1 LTSDTVRIDTLKTA
15 PKARS
20 RASGIALADS
30 WAVPALVWVVHW
42 MLTQIPA
49 TLAYH
54 YGTIKTFREY
64 GPDSGAWGIHLPPL
78 DGLAGWLVEPLRN
91 WDGTWYATVAN
102 EGYNTTH
109 TANAAFWPLY
119 PWLMRLGSDLT
130 GWSAETIG
138 YLVSNITFFFA
149 LWFLYRLVTLD
160 FDPRVA
166 QRTLWGIALFPTAFF
181 FTAVYTESLFLLLV
195 VASLYYARRGEWLV
209 AGIVGL
215 LAALTRSA
223 GVMLLAPFGILFL
236 QQYGWAIRNW
246 FPRAFA
252 AALPA
257 LGPVIFGWH
266 LAMKN
271 PAGHDWGSRDWRWNN
286 FPKVFWNSL
295 KDSGFVDWA
304 EVQWQ
309 WNRFS
314 ATPWRTFDCAINGC
328 TADVRQF
335 GTTREF
341 PVRET
346 DWGWIGQLF
355 DNLNWTFFTSTEFR
369 FRVGESHVLEFIV
382 SVAAIILVLA
392 GLRLVPLYYTAFVI
406 PALVVPLLTPSS
418 VNPLMSMPR
427 FVLPLFP
434 LFVVVALLVRNRTAG
449 WVLSGISSILL
460 VLLTMQFA
468 LWYWVS

>member
-1 LTSDTVRIDTLKTA
+1 LSSDTVQFDTIKPTR
-15 PKARS
+15 KARN
-20 RASGIALADS
+20 RGASQAMADT
-30 WAVPALVWVVHW
+30 WTFPALVWVAHW

-64 GPDSGAWGIHLPPL
+64 GPDSGAWGVHLPPL
-78 DGLAGWLVEPLRN
+78 SGLASWLVEPLRN
-91 WDGTWYATVAN
+91 WDGTWYATIAN
-102 EGYNTTH
+102 EGYTTTH

-119 PWLMRLGSDLT
+119 PWLMKLGTQLT
-130 GWSAETIG
+130 GWSAESIG
-138 YLVSNITFFFA
+138 YLISNVSFFFA
-149 LWFLYRLVTLD
+149 LYFLYRLVTLD
-160 FDPRVA
+160 FDAQVA
-166 QRTLWGIALFPTAFF
+166 RRAMWAIALFPTAFF

-195 VASLYYARRGEWLV
+195 TASLFYARRGEWLV
-209 AGIVGL
+209 AGILGL

-223 GVMLLAPFGILFL
+223 GVMLLAPFAVLFI
-236 QQYGWAIRNW
+236 QQFGWTVRNW
-246 FPRAFA
+246 FPKAFA
-252 AALPA
+252 AALPV

-266 LAMKN
+266 LTTKN
-271 PAGHDWGSRDWRWNN
+271 QD
-286 FPKVFWNSL
+286 FF
-295 KDSGFVDWA
+295 DWA
-304 EVQWQ
+304 DQQWQ

-335 GTTREF
+335 GTTRTF
-341 PVRET
+341 PVAPI

-355 DNLNWTFFTSTEFR
+355 DNLNWTFITSTEFR

-382 SVAAIILVLA
+382 AVLAILLVLI

-406 PALVVPLLTPSS
+406 PALIVPLFTPSS

-434 LFVVVALLVRNRTAG
+434 LFVVVALLVRNRTLG
-449 WVLSGISSILL
+449 WTLSVISSLLL
-460 VLLTMQFA
+460 VILTMQFA